1 MCMTG
6 QEDEA
11 TPAKGKADAGMGTL
25 NQPGRTVCTSPH
37 ARRGERDA
45 GTMPAGRAV
54 WARGSGF
61 TLLELM
67 VVVGVVAM
75 LFALLLPALSR
86 LHESARRTT
95 DLSNLRQLAAACI
108 VYAQENDGMLPRGRA
123 ARAARPPQQDQDD
136 YTWLS
141 YSGCWKPLVSEMPLL
156 DTINSCASVREGYA
170 DAGEFGKPQPAKGW
184 ADDVNVGWIYWG
196 GRDELLGPGGV
207 PQYRSLRRLGQRL
220 TPGSPTL
227 WTCWCWDS
235 NGSAR
240 ANSVCPH
247 VGTRYIEYAP
257 GVTLQSQTAPLGV
270 PPPDGLG
277 VALVDGSA
285 AFVPWAELAIVQQAN
300 GFKLYYQP

>member
-1 MCMTG
+1 MTA
-6 QEDEA
+6 QEGEA
-11 TPAKGKADAGMGTL
+11 TPPKGKADAGMGTS
-25 NQPGRTVCTSPH
+25 NQQRRTECP
-37 ARRGERDA
+37 RPRGPCGACDA
-45 GTMPAGRAV
+45 GVVRAGRAV
-54 WARGSGF
+54 WASGSGF

-67 VVVGVVAM
+67 VVVGVVAT
-75 LFALLLPALSR
+75 LFALLMPALSR
-86 LHESARRTT
+86 VRESARRTT

-108 VYAQENDGMLPRGRA
+108 LYAQENDGMLPRGRA
-123 ARAARPPQQDQDD
+123 ARIPQEAPDD

-141 YSGCWKPLVSEMPLL
+141 YGGCWKPLVSELPLL
-156 DTINSCASVREGYA
+156 NTINSCASVREGYA
-170 DAGEFGKPQPAKGW
+170 DASEFGKPDLVKGW
-184 ADDVNVGWIYWG
+184 PDDVHVGWIYWG
-196 GRDELLGPGGV
+196 GRDDLRGSGGV

-247 VGTRYIEYAP
+247 VGTHYIEYAP
-257 GVTLQSQTAPLGV
+257 GVALQSQTAPLGV